1 MGGETCTR
9 RLTPPGTGSIPVFV
23 ILYGEA
29 NEGDM
34 KELADVTGGAVFD
47 AINDDLS
54 DAFKESYQ

>member
-1 MGGETCTR
+1 MGGETCTC
-9 RLTPPGTGSIPVFV
+9 RLTSPGTVSIPVFV